1 MALKGN
7 LKDFSTTQLLNL
19 INLAKKTG
27 TLTIKTSK
35 NKQSADVSFK
45 EGKLIHAAMDGQD
58 GNLARVLARSGK
70 LTNDQAKQI
79 SQRAK
84 NTSDKQLGLLLI
96 NAGYVSQADIVQ
108 SIKGHLQNIVLKLF
122 AWSEGAFNFEAD
134 TMPPSDRITVP
145 IELENL
151 IMEGS
156 RRVKETDRLEEEL
169 PNLDM
174 ALKFPGQPRAKL
186 DKVDLSIDE
195 WKVVSFVKP
204 ENTMRMIAKAHN
216 MNDQEV
222 RKIVYSLLQA
232 GLVELTRPAGAEAQ
246 RVAAGAMSRVR
257 QPTQEPE
264 VKARVVNK
272 LIERIRSL

>member
-134 TMPPSDRITVP
+134 RMPPSDRITVP